1 MELLRSSNV
10 ANGNSTL
17 NRLRTNLLVPPH
29 LSLRD
34 RLRTRRVLTCL
45 LIFRAVI
52 SPPTRRIMP
61 LIEVEGFSLSYCQ
74 PKTGKL
80 FRPSLLRLEPKR
92 QYAHLGQRPRWKQ
105 RQADFPAGRGIP

>member
-80 FRPSLLRLEPKR
+80 FRPSLLGFTFRV
-92 QYAHLGQRPRWKQ
+92 G
-105 RQADFPAGRGIP
+105 